1 MRLQLVALL
10 NSMKKINL
18 LFFII
23 CAILFS
29 CKNEKEKSITFSND
43 IAPIIY
49 KNCTPCH
56 RPNSAGP
63 FSLITYDDVLKKA
76 KTIVKVTQ
84 SGFMPPWPADPNY
97 SSFVGERM
105 LTEKEKEML
114 LTWVENGS
122 PIGDSTNIPIPPNF
136 PEGSQIGVPDMV
148 IKFPE
153 VIQLP
158 GNNKDQFFLMKI
170 PFEADHDKFI
180 RTIEFIPGNKKL
192 LHHMNANLIQYTA
205 GNKTDLFAGEKV
217 IPTDLTLTAEEVNN
231 RMQNKNDDGTYPSL
245 IPLVCNYLPGVSPAV
260 YPKGIGG
267 YRLTTLN
274 AFFINDIHY
283 GPSPV
288 DTIDDGSYFNI
299 FLTDVPPQRPTYEI
313 VMGSLGETRIE
324 PPLVIPAG
332 AIMTFRTE
340 YKVQADLSML
350 TVNPHMHLLGKS
362 FIAYAVTPQNDT
374 IPLVSIPKWD
384 FRWQY
389 FYTFKKVQKIPAS
402 SRIIAEATYDNTEYN
417 PNNPYNPPQVIIE
430 RSNPFES
437 MKTTN
442 EMFQFIFTYMS
453 YQTGD
458 ENISLENISLE

>member
-1 MRLQLVALL
+1 
-10 NSMKKINL
+10 MKKINL

-170 PFEADHDKFI
+170 PFEADHDKYI
-180 RTIEFIPGNKKL
+180 RTIEFVPGNKKL
-192 LHHMNANLIQYTA
+192 LHHMNANLIQYTT
-205 GNKTDLFAGEKV
+205 GTKTDLFTGEKV

-245 IPLVCNYLPGVSPAV
+245 IPLVCNYLPG
-260 YPKGIGG
+260 
-267 YRLTTLN
+267 
-274 AFFINDIHY
+274 
-283 GPSPV
+283 
-288 DTIDDGSYFNI
+288 
-299 FLTDVPPQRPTYEI
+299 
-313 VMGSLGETRIE
+313 
-324 PPLVIPAG
+324 
-332 AIMTFRTE
+332 
-340 YKVQADLSML
+340 
-350 TVNPHMHLLGKS
+350 
-362 FIAYAVTPQNDT
+362 
-374 IPLVSIPKWD
+374 
-384 FRWQY
+384 
-389 FYTFKKVQKIPAS
+389 
-402 SRIIAEATYDNTEYN
+402 
-417 PNNPYNPPQVIIE
+417 
-430 RSNPFES
+430 
-437 MKTTN
+437 
-442 EMFQFIFTYMS
+442 
-453 YQTGD
+453 
-458 ENISLENISLE
+458 